1 MHYTFQTLSLNLR
14 RVHVAGFIFLCC
26 LVRFAGFHYILS
38 MLNYMIIY
46 LLPVNESLIYDSLR
60 SYNGAKKCIN
70 CVWYIEF
77 FLLWIKSC
85 LLKMFSLL
93 VIALRKINISN
104 QSYLE

>member
-1 MHYTFQTLSLNLR
+1 MKDKFYLNEENSVTRLTFISLVFFRCYMHYTFQTLSLNLR
-14 RVHVAGFIFLCC
+14 RIHVAGFIFLCC

-60 SYNGAKKCIN
+60 SYNGAKKCIT

-77 FLLWIKSC
+77 FLL
-85 LLKMFSLL
+85 
-93 VIALRKINISN
+93 
-104 QSYLE
+104 